1 MHRKKKEKVRRTEVF
16 NLLVSTLYRE
26 THFLSYDGHLNLF
39 FILTFP
45 FLEIRISLFMRRKF
59 RMRTNFALFLIFSY
73 DLLVLSISRLFIK
86 LHLYINLLF
95 NIFQF

>member
-1 MHRKKKEKVRRTEVF
+1 MHRKKKKKVRRTEVF
-16 NLLVSTLYRE
+16 NLLTSTLYRE

-59 RMRTNFALFLIFSY
+59 PENKFRFIF
-73 DLLVLSISRLFIK
+73 DPLVRSARSIHFSFI
-86 LHLYINLLF
+86 Y
-95 NIFQF
+95 